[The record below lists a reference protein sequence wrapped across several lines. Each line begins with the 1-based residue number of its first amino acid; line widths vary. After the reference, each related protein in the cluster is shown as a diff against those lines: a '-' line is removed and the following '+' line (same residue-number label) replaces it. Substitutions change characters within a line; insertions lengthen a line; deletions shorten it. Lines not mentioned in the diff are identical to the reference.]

1 MANFKTHLFVAS
13 GVSGVAAIACMKAG
27 VAPAAETPMLLGL
40 GAFGGLLPDI
50 DSDHSVPIKIS
61 FNLLAFALAFLAMF
75 VFVGR
80 YTVLELAA
88 VWLGVFV
95 AVRYF
100 VLEVFVSFTTHRG
113 AIHSLL
119 AAAFFGLCA
128 VSLSQHLFSKPDP
141 VAWIYGT
148 FVGFGF
154 VIHLLLD
161 ELFSVDLLNRR
172 VKSSFGSALKIVS
185 LKYWRATLLLL
196 LATAGVYST
205 VSYPSGFYAA
215 AWNKLEAHYT
225 GHAPWLMPAD
235 GRWFSGFGGMLAH
248 SLCLAPGREA
258 LAAIK
263 SAKPGKA
270 SLLRM
275 ATE

>member
-13 GVSGVAAIACMKAG
+13 GLSGVAAIACMKAG
-27 VAPAAETPMLLGL
+27 LAPAAETPVLLGL

-61 FNLLAFALAFLAMF
+61 FNLLAFTLAFLVMF

-88 VWLGVFV
+88 VWAGVFV

-100 VLEVFVSFTTHRG
+100 VLELFVSFTTHRG

-119 AAAFFGLCA
+119 AAAFFALCA
-128 VSLSQHLFSKPDP
+128 VSLSRHLFAKPYP
-141 VAWIYGT
+141 TAWMHGT

-154 VIHLLLD
+154 IVHLLLD

-172 VKSSFGSALKIVS
+172 IKSSFGSAFKIASV
-185 LKYWRATLLLL
+185 KNWRSTLVLLV
-196 LATAGVYST
+196 ATAGVWST
-205 VSYPSGFYAA
+205 VSYPDGFYSA

-225 GHAPWLMPAD
+225 GRAPWLMPAN
-235 GRWFSGFGGMLAH
+235 GQWFSDFRGGLAH
-248 SLCLAPGREA
+248 SLCLLP
-258 LAAIK
+258 
-263 SAKPGKA
+263 SSNAKP
-270 SLLRM
+270 LRM
-275 ATE
+275 ADE